1 MPPWFFHN
9 ATAPLDDPSAPLPAP
24 STPAASTIPVEK
36 ESAWVPFTPEDNTRL
51 EAAWHAMYVS
61 TTHVA
66 ARDEAIGKGKG
77 KSKSKQPAVSVIVG
91 KARLY
96 AVQFVPPSPENDD
109 THHKDGFDPDEV
121 LGPCVAKLTPVYW
134 HAMHD
139 TAHVIR
145 ATWFYTSTLGTP
157 NPMQHGAPRGS
168 RYSSAPI
175 TDLSMVAKLERGFL
189 QMEPWS
195 YGYISELKGVRRTG
209 RAAESKIK
217 VVVTDGYSAVY
228 WPLLPERPLAKR
240 SIIGDRRVEEFRR
253 DIPRHPDRPGVEDSY
268 ANRQEGFAVL
278 IPEAVIV
285 RTFAGRRSGVGR
297 GVGWVLGAVPRRIDR
312 MEVRMPG
319 RGVEGVV
326 RRGFDY
332 DDWLRAGGNGPQ
344 GQWNAQDIKH
354 LVLVVHGI
362 GQKLS
367 ERVET
372 FDFTYAINA
381 FRVLMAKQH
390 EVMSTSHPPSAV
402 LPINWRRKINF
413 DYEDA
418 ATSSSSDENKAA
430 PVHRPFALSDITP
443 NTIPTVRNIISDV
456 LLDIPYY
463 LSKHK
468 SRVLHAVA
476 AEANRVYRLWMR
488 NNPGWQGK
496 ISIIGHSLGSVIA
509 VDILSRQPTV
519 PPPLGSQ
526 NENSSEEDELL
537 LEFPVR
543 NLFLAGSPVG
553 FFLLLNRTNLMPRI
567 MSKERLA
574 AIAKNMPNSDDDD
587 LDVDALDPADLD
599 PDSIG
604 IDHGGVYGCLAVENI
619 YNVVHTSDPI
629 AYRLNPCVDPEYAEK
644 LRQAVL
650 SVPIIR
656 SGIFGRL
663 FSKDKKPASP
673 VQRHVGDAKDSV
685 KNSIRAV
692 ATKTGRIVMRVFKPS
707 YGAGERIE
715 QIQDASKKKKV
726 GVADDQRGI
735 LEPESDFDADENGSQ
750 ISSRDDDFGQPPRRR
765 PLPPRKATYSFTRAP
780 SSSSITPQIEL
791 ETRDFGYEKIVK
803 TRMHC
808 LNENGQIDFVLQ
820 PRGALENQYI
830 SILTAHSGYWESKE
844 FAYLVA
850 QECSRQE
857 GVEHTMKSFRAVRI

>member
-1 MPPWFFHN
+1 
-9 ATAPLDDPSAPLPAP
+9 
-24 STPAASTIPVEK
+24 
-36 ESAWVPFTPEDNTRL
+36 
-51 EAAWHAMYVS
+51 
-61 TTHVA
+61 
-66 ARDEAIGKGKG
+66 
-77 KSKSKQPAVSVIVG
+77 
-91 KARLY
+91 
-96 AVQFVPPSPENDD
+96 
-109 THHKDGFDPDEV
+109 
-121 LGPCVAKLTPVYW
+121 
-134 HAMHD
+134 
-139 TAHVIR
+139 
-145 ATWFYTSTLGTP
+145 
-157 NPMQHGAPRGS
+157 
-168 RYSSAPI
+168 
-175 TDLSMVAKLERGFL
+175 
-189 QMEPWS
+189 
-195 YGYISELKGVRRTG
+195 
-209 RAAESKIK
+209 
-217 VVVTDGYSAVY
+217 
-228 WPLLPERPLAKR
+228 
-240 SIIGDRRVEEFRR
+240 
-253 DIPRHPDRPGVEDSY
+253 
-268 ANRQEGFAVL
+268 
-278 IPEAVIV
+278 
-285 RTFAGRRSGVGR
+285 
-297 GVGWVLGAVPRRIDR
+297 
-312 MEVRMPG
+312 MPG

-332 DDWLRAGGNGPQ
+332 DDWLRAGGKGPQ

-390 EVMSTSHPPSAV
+390 EVMSTWHPPSAV

-463 LSKHK
+463 LSKHR
-468 SRVLHAVA
+468 SRILHAVA

-496 ISIIGHSLGSVIA
+496 ISVIGHSLGSVIA

-673 VQRHVGDAKDSV
+673 VQRH
-685 KNSIRAV
+685 
-692 ATKTGRIVMRVFKPS
+692 
-707 YGAGERIE
+707 
-715 QIQDASKKKKV
+715 
-726 GVADDQRGI
+726 
-735 LEPESDFDADENGSQ
+735 
-750 ISSRDDDFGQPPRRR
+750 PPRRR

-850 QECSRQE
+850 YECSRQE

>member
-1 MPPWFFHN
+1 
-9 ATAPLDDPSAPLPAP
+9 
-24 STPAASTIPVEK
+24 
-36 ESAWVPFTPEDNTRL
+36 
-51 EAAWHAMYVS
+51 
-61 TTHVA
+61 
-66 ARDEAIGKGKG
+66 
-77 KSKSKQPAVSVIVG
+77 
-91 KARLY
+91 
-96 AVQFVPPSPENDD
+96 
-109 THHKDGFDPDEV
+109 
-121 LGPCVAKLTPVYW
+121 
-134 HAMHD
+134 
-139 TAHVIR
+139 
-145 ATWFYTSTLGTP
+145 
-157 NPMQHGAPRGS
+157 
-168 RYSSAPI
+168 
-175 TDLSMVAKLERGFL
+175 
-189 QMEPWS
+189 
-195 YGYISELKGVRRTG
+195 
-209 RAAESKIK
+209 
-217 VVVTDGYSAVY
+217 
-228 WPLLPERPLAKR
+228 
-240 SIIGDRRVEEFRR
+240 
-253 DIPRHPDRPGVEDSY
+253 
-268 ANRQEGFAVL
+268 
-278 IPEAVIV
+278 
-285 RTFAGRRSGVGR
+285 
-297 GVGWVLGAVPRRIDR
+297 
-312 MEVRMPG
+312 MPG
-319 RGVEGVV
+319 RGAEGVV

-332 DDWLRAGGNGPQ
+332 DDWLRAGGKGPQ
-344 GQWNAQDIKH
+344 GQWNAQDIRH

-402 LPINWRRKINF
+402 LPINWRRKITF

-418 ATSSSSDENKAA
+418 ASSSSSAETKAT

-463 LSKHK
+463 LSKHR

-526 NENSSEEDELL
+526 NENLSEEDELL

-574 AIAKNMPNSDDDD
+574 AIAKNMPNSDDHDD
-587 LDVDALDPADLD
+587 DDREVDELDPADLD

-619 YNVVHTSDPI
+619 YNVIHTSDPI

-656 SGIFGRL
+656 SGIFRRL
-663 FSKDKKPASP
+663 FSKDKKPARP
-673 VQRHVGDAKDSV
+673 LQRHAGDAKD
-685 KNSIRAV
+685 
-692 ATKTGRIVMRVFKPS
+692 T
-707 YGAGERIE
+707 
-715 QIQDASKKKKV
+715 
-726 GVADDQRGI
+726 
-735 LEPESDFDADENGSQ
+735 
-750 ISSRDDDFGQPPRRR
+750 
-765 PLPPRKATYSFTRAP
+765 TYSFTRAP
-780 SSSSITPQIEL
+780 SSLPVSPQIEL
-791 ETRDFGYEKIVK
+791 ETRDFRYEKIVK

-808 LNENGQIDFVLQ
+808 LNENGQIDYLLQ

-857 GVEHTMKSFRAVRI
+857 GVEHTKKPFRAVHL